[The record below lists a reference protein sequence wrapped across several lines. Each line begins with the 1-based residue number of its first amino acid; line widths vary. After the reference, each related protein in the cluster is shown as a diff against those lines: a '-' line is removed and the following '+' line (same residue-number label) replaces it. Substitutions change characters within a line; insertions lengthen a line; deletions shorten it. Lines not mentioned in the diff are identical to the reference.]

1 MKNLI
6 DMTAQNLLSIKNLS
20 IKIDDQV
27 ILSNISL
34 EIKKNEVLGLVGESG
49 SGKSFTALS
58 ILKLINIK
66 NLKVEGEII
75 FNGTILNNL
84 SEKNY
89 QKLRGKEISIIFQ
102 EPMSSLNP
110 TMKCGN
116 QISEIIINHE
126 KINKNLAKKRSLE
139 LIKKVQLKDPELV
152 YEKYPHQLSGGQQQR
167 IMIAI
172 AIACK
177 PKLLIAD
184 EPTTSLDG
192 IVKNNIISLIKSL
205 QNEYK
210 MSVLFISHD
219 LKLVSKFV
227 DTLIILKDGLI
238 VESGDSFTVFN
249 SPKKKYTKNLIN
261 SSPPK
266 KNRPNRLI
274 TYKTKKNKLISKEE
288 RAQLHSKIY
297 NKTPILKVNA
307 LSVSYSAK
315 KIIENVSFDL
325 YKGETLGIVGESG
338 SGKSTIA
345 KSILGLIKIDN
356 GEICFK
362 NKDIKQISNSVFRK
376 KVQLIFQ
383 DPYSSLNSELS
394 IGESIVEPM
403 IAHKI
408 FSSKKEMKLKA
419 LELLNQVGLSEN
431 SYNKFPNQFSGGQRQ
446 RIVIARALALSP
458 EIIICDESVSALDVS
473 IQAQILNLLSDLKE
487 KYQFTFLF
495 ISHDMSV
502 VKYFTDRI
510 IVLKKGEIVEFD
522 ETDSLFEFPQNT
534 YTKELLNASDF

>member
-1 MKNLI
+1 VKNLI
-6 DMTAQNLLSIKNLS
+6 DMTTQNLLSIKNLS

-34 EIKKNEVLGLVGESG
+34 DIKKNEVLGLVGESG

-110 TMKCGN
+110 SMKCGD

-126 KINKNLAKKRSLE
+126 KINKNLAKKKSLE
-139 LIKKVQLKDPELV
+139 LIKKVQLKDAELV

-288 RAQLHSKIY
+288 RALLHSKIY
-297 NKTPILKVNA
+297 NKTPILKVSA

-345 KSILGLIKIDN
+345 KSILGLVKIDN

-487 KYQFTFLF
+487 KFQFTFVF

-522 ETDSLFEFPQNT
+522 ETDFLFEFPQNT